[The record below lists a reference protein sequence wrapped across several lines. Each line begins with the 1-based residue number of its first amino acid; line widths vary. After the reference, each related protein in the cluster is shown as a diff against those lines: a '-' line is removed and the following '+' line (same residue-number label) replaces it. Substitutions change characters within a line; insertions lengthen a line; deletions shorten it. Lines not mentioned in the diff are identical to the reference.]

1 VAKLLLVEN
10 DDAIVE
16 PLVRAL
22 SREGHDVV
30 AVTNGLDALASM
42 DRSPPDLVLLDLG
55 LPDLDGVEVCRR
67 IRMNHPRVPVIML
80 TARTEELDIVIG
92 LDAGA
97 NDYIPKPFRQ
107 TELLARVRSQLR
119 FVAPAAEIA
128 VYEVQDLVLDLGAR
142 QVRQG
147 GELVDLS
154 VKEFDLLALLMREA
168 GAVVTRDK
176 IMNEVWD
183 SQGHGSTKTLDM
195 HVSWL
200 RRKLGDDP
208 TSPRYIATVRGIG
221 LRFELS

>member
-1 VAKLLLVEN
+1 
-10 DDAIVE
+10 
-16 PLVRAL
+16 
-22 SREGHDVV
+22 
-30 AVTNGLDALASM
+30 
-42 DRSPPDLVLLDLG
+42 
-55 LPDLDGVEVCRR
+55 
-67 IRMNHPRVPVIML
+67 
-80 TARTEELDIVIG
+80 
-92 LDAGA
+92 
-97 NDYIPKPFRQ
+97 
-107 TELLARVRSQLR
+107 
-119 FVAPAAEIA
+119 
-128 VYEVQDLVLDLGAR
+128 
-142 QVRQG
+142 VRQG